1 MGLFLHLLAHI
12 GLSVL
17 AGLLVWKFF
26 GHAII
31 AFPAAFVGGVL
42 IDLDHLIDYF
52 LAFGAK
58 FRLEYFL
65 KGYQFL
71 ESDKIYIF
79 FHGWEYVVALLFFYG
94 ISENA
99 ILQTSLLSL
108 ALGMFFHLWTDVI
121 INKVPLRSYF
131 LFHRMKKRFDM
142 VNLVTEEH
150 RQKHLAL
157 KKTMKIRLKFT

>member
-1 MGLFLHLLAHI
+1 MSMGLFLHLLAHI

-79 FHGWEYVVALLFFYG
+79 FHGWEYIILLAVAGWLAKSNVKIKATVFV
-94 ISENA
+94 
-99 ILQTSLLSL
+99 L
-108 ALGMFFHLWTDVI
+108 ALGIFFHLSIDAFTNEGAQIKTYSISYRAKNNFDLKAMVTSEHYQDHQI
-121 INKVPLRSYF
+121 RKKLINF
-131 LFHRMKKRFDM
+131 
-142 VNLVTEEH
+142 
-150 RQKHLAL
+150 
-157 KKTMKIRLKFT
+157 